1 MNGYELCKELKTNI
15 KTNHIPV
22 ILLTAKASFENKM
35 EGLELGADDYLIKP
49 FNTDELKTRVRNLI
63 KIRQQMREKFRSE
76 MLIKPSEVIVP
87 SNQKV
92 FIEKLT
98 GIIERHIEN
107 ENFSIEILCKEIG
120 MSRAQLHRKIKAVT
134 NQSATE
140 FIRTFRLQRAADLIK
155 QDAGN
160 MAEIA
165 YKVGFNSQAYFTK
178 SFQDVYGCS
187 PGEFK
192 KKYSRIHKETG

>member
-1 MNGYELCKELKTNI
+1 
-15 KTNHIPV
+15 
-22 ILLTAKASFENKM
+22 
-35 EGLELGADDYLIKP
+35 
-49 FNTDELKTRVRNLI
+49 
-63 KIRQQMREKFRSE
+63 MREKFQNE

-98 GIIERHIEN
+98 GIIEQHIES
-107 ENFSIEILCKEIG
+107 ENFSVEILCKEIG
-120 MSRAQLHRKIKAVT
+120 MSRAQLHRKIKAIS

-140 FIRTFRLQRAADLIK
+140 FIRTFRLRRAADLIK

-178 SFQDVYGCS
+178 SFQEVYGCT

-192 KKYSRIHKETG
+192 KQQALLHN